1 MSYWAR
7 TVVVPLLVLCA
18 LRPLAKNKRGIKVD
32 ELYSGNPAGLTS
44 QAAHVHRVWKTGF
57 EVLDWGLK
65 RFENHWPKKM
75 RRRAIDLC
83 AAWVTERLNG
93 EDGLGAIYP
102 AMANSVMMYDVLGYA
117 EDHPHRAIARHSVEK
132 LLVIKDDEAYCQPC
146 VSPVWDTALA
156 AHAMLEV
163 GTPKAVEQAHAAL
176 DWLGERQI
184 LDTVGDWAEQRP
196 DVRPGGWAFQYGNDY
211 YPDLDDTAVVVMAM
225 DRAAGVRGGKDAQAI
240 ARGAEWTLGLQSH
253 DGGFGAFDADNDKFY
268 LNNLPFADHGA
279 LLDPPTA
286 DVSARGLDAGADGR
300 AGQPAHEG
308 RAGWLEKEQEP
319 EGSWFGRWGVN
330 YIYGTWSVLCALGR
344 AELDA
349 DHPMVARAVNWLKS
363 VQNEDGGWG
372 ESCDSYALDRKGHE
386 FAASTASQTAWAL
399 LGLMAVGEARSP
411 EVARGVE
418 WLLANQAEDGL
429 WGQEVYTGGGF
440 PRVFYLRYHG
450 YPRYFPLW
458 ALARYRNLSDSNS
471 ERTAWGCK

>member
-1 MSYWAR
+1 
-7 TVVVPLLVLCA
+7 
-18 LRPLAKNKRGIKVD
+18 
-32 ELYSGNPAGLTS
+32 
-44 QAAHVHRVWKTGF
+44 
-57 EVLDWGLK
+57 
-65 RFENHWPKKM
+65 
-75 RRRAIDLC
+75 
-83 AAWVTERLNG
+83 
-93 EDGLGAIYP
+93 
-102 AMANSVMMYDVLGYA
+102 
-117 EDHPHRAIARHSVEK
+117 
-132 LLVIKDDEAYCQPC
+132 
-146 VSPVWDTALA
+146 
-156 AHAMLEV
+156 
-163 GTPKAVEQAHAAL
+163 
-176 DWLGERQI
+176 
-184 LDTVGDWAEQRP
+184 
-196 DVRPGGWAFQYGNDY
+196 
-211 YPDLDDTAVVVMAM
+211 
-225 DRAAGVRGGKDAQAI
+225 
-240 ARGAEWTLGLQSH
+240 
-253 DGGFGAFDADNDKFY
+253 
-268 LNNLPFADHGA
+268 
-279 LLDPPTA
+279 
-286 DVSARGLDAGADGR
+286 
-300 AGQPAHEG
+300 
-308 RAGWLEKEQEP
+308 
-319 EGSWFGRWGVN
+319 VN

-471 ERTAWGCK
+471 ERTAWGCNDKPVIAVTGTLREGDLVKGLGVTVVAGGSTPSACARSLPRWRRMPRASSALAWRAPSTGI

>member
-1 MSYWAR
+1 M
-7 TVVVPLLVLCA
+7 
-18 LRPLAKNKRGIKVD
+18 LAQMG
-32 ELYSGNPAGLTS
+32 EL
-44 QAAHVHRVWKTGF
+44 
-57 EVLDWGLK
+57 D
-65 RFENHWPKKM
+65 
-75 RRRAIDLC
+75 
-83 AAWVTERLNG
+83 
-93 EDGLGAIYP
+93 
-102 AMANSVMMYDVLGYA
+102 
-117 EDHPHRAIARHSVEK
+117 
-132 LLVIKDDEAYCQPC
+132 
-146 VSPVWDTALA
+146 SPRMKAALA
-156 AHAMLEV
+156 
-163 GTPKAVEQAHAAL
+163 
-176 DWLGERQI
+176 
-184 LDTVGDWAEQRP
+184 
-196 DVRPGGWAFQYGNDY
+196 
-211 YPDLDDTAVVVMAM
+211 
-225 DRAAGVRGGKDAQAI
+225 
-240 ARGAEWTLGLQSH
+240 
-253 DGGFGAFDADNDKFY
+253 
-268 LNNLPFADHGA
+268 
-279 LLDPPTA
+279 
-286 DVSARGLDAGADGR
+286 
-300 AGQPAHEG
+300 
-308 RAGWLEKEQEP
+308 WLEKEQEP
-319 EGSWFGRWGVN
+319 DGSWFGRWGVN

-471 ERTAWGCK
+471 ERTAWGCE